1 MNVESGGSFS
11 SCCRQGDGQQPL
23 EKSRDIFVN
32 VRDEIEPLIVY
43 HCYSNLFDYKS
54 DQILGTQNL
63 TLTVIIIFEIIH
75 NSLHLLNS
83 AVMHGLTDVHPQNK
97 PISDTK

>member
-1 MNVESGGSFS
+1 MSLIRLRFLS
-11 SCCRQGDGQQPL
+11 L
-23 EKSRDIFVN
+23 LMIFHG
-32 VRDEIEPLIVY
+32 EI
-43 HCYSNLFDYKS
+43 FDYKS